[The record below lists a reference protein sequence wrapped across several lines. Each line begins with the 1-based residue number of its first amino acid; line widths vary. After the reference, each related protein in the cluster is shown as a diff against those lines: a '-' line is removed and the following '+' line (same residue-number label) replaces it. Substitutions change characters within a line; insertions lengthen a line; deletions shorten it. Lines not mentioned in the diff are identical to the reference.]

1 MKGKK
6 KLFTIGYEQT
16 PPKAVIDELEKAG
29 VKAASG
35 EHFATSL
42 QDFRSYHV
50 KNGAGAEGGGTVRL
64 QLNADGIAAAMLVSG
79 DAKLKPLLDEAKS
92 LHLPGAEPAGSS
104 ARVLRDAVVYCGK
117 KSSTCDL
124 VFMLNSGIAVEGAS
138 E

>member
-1 MKGKK
+1 
-6 KLFTIGYEQT
+6 
-16 PPKAVIDELEKAG
+16 
-29 VKAASG
+29 
-35 EHFATSL
+35 
-42 QDFRSYHV
+42 V

-79 DAKLKPLLDEAKS
+79 DAKLKPLLNEAES
-92 LHLPGAEPAGSS
+92 LRLPGAEPAGSS

-124 VFMLNSGIAVEGAS
+124 VFMLNSGIAVEGTS